1 MQLARLWR
9 EHLAAGCPTEVAGV
23 EIAGSDARSLDA
35 EITACASALICR
47 KMTVDGRMERRLTE
61 IATALADKLAH
72 HGEADT
78 DEPAVAAYYARLNEL
93 VSAVLV
99 ESQSGSA

>member
-9 EHLAAGCPTEVAGV
+9 EHLAAGCPTELAGV

-61 IATALADKLAH
+61 IRTALADKLARC
-72 HGEADT
+72 GQADT
-78 DEPAVAAYYARLNEL
+78 VEPAAAYYARLNEL
-93 VSAVLV
+93 VGAVLV
-99 ESQSGSA
+99 ESQSGQA

>member
-35 EITACASALICR
+35 EITSCASALICR
-47 KMTVDGRMERRLTE
+47 RMTVDGRMERRLTE
-61 IATALADKLAH
+61 IRTALTEKL
-72 HGEADT
+72 GEPENG
-78 DEPAVAAYYARLNEL
+78 EPVVAAYYARLNEL

-99 ESQSGSA
+99 ESHSDRLL